1 MLTCIQQQKKQRLLQ
16 KNANAKRLII
26 THISSR
32 YDKETSEQLVNEARE
47 IFPETEI
54 ASDLATFEI

>member
-1 MLTCIQQQKKQRLLQ
+1 MQ